1 METPDVTDAQTPAG
15 AGSQEGAA
23 NPKMKWYIVHTY
35 SGQEARAKKALLER
49 AKSLGFDEAFD
60 EVLVPE
66 ESVVEMVG
74 GQKRTSKRKFFPG
87 YIIVHMELNDE
98 TWHVVKG
105 TPKITGFVGNATDP
119 PPITDDEVAR
129 MTQRIKEGAVK
140 PKPLIRFDEGENV
153 RVTTG
158 PFANFSG
165 FVDEVM
171 EDKEKLRV
179 MVQVFGR
186 ATPVVLDYSNVEK
199 A

>member
-1 METPDVTDAQTPAG
+1 MDTPNETGQAETT
-15 AGSQEGAA
+15 AA
-23 NPKMKWYIVHTY
+23 AASSGGPPKRWYIVHTY
-35 SGQEARAKKALLER
+35 SGQETRAKKALLER
-49 AKSLGFDEAFD
+49 AKSLGFEDAF
-60 EVLVPE
+60 EEILVPE

-119 PPITDDEVAR
+119 PPISEDEVQR

-140 PKPLIRFDEGENV
+140 PKPLIHFDEGESV

-165 FVDEVM
+165 
-171 EDKEKLRV
+171 
-179 MVQVFGR
+179 
-186 ATPVVLDYSNVEK
+186 
-199 A
+199 